1 MKARRFIVSTVVL
14 LAMVL
19 TACSTSNAPVAV
31 NSAYGGVQ
39 PTAEQATAAS
49 TAVRPA
55 EAAVTVTIQNFA
67 FDPSNLTVKTGT
79 TVTWTN
85 MDGVN
90 HTVTSDTGLFDSG
103 ELGKGGTFSF
113 TFDKAGVYTYYC
125 VPHHSKMQGT
135 VTVTD

>member
-1 MKARRFIVSTVVL
+1 MKAQRSIVSMFVL
-14 LAMVL
+14 LALVL
-19 TACSTSNAPVAV
+19 AACTTAPTPTMAVPVA
-31 NSAYGGVQ
+31 A
-39 PTAEQATAAS
+39 QATAAPA
-49 TAVRPA
+49 TDMPAANAVA
-55 EAAVTVTIQNFA
+55 VTIQNFA

-85 MDGVN
+85 LDSVN

-103 ELGKGGTFSF
+103 ELGKGSTFSF

-125 VPHHSKMQGT
+125 IPHHSKMTGT